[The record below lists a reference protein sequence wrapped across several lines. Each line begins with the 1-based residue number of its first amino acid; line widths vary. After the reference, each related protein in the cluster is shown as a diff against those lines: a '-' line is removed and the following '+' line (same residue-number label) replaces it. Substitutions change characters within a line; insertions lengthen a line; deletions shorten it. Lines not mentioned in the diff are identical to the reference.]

1 MFIKLKTNRWLAIHE
16 QSLILFPFYVRFF
29 LKVFLYY
36 FNSIYY
42 LPCINRYI
50 NTLYVTEM
58 CIHIPFYL
66 YSTRG
71 VCLRWFIQ
79 KKKKRIKIG
88 QFYSYKT
95 CLWLFWF
102 ELIFCINFL
111 YSICHKYLFYIFG
124 KVIWWLVSDYGYDGF
139 RNLCRFKLQLRYG
152 WGIWS
157 YYI

>member
-50 NTLYVTEM
+50 NTYIMVYKML
-58 CIHIPFYL
+58 
-66 YSTRG
+66 
-71 VCLRWFIQ
+71 IQ
-79 KKKKRIKIG
+79 KRIKIG

-111 YSICHKYLFYIFG
+111 FRICHKYLFYLLKWFDDSSAIMVKTVF
-124 KVIWWLVSDYGYDGF
+124 VICVFSRCNWGNILFVRRIYMCDHKNDTPSFINWYGF
-139 RNLCRFKLQLRYG
+139 
-152 WGIWS
+152 
-157 YYI
+157 

>member
-1 MFIKLKTNRWLAIHE
+1 MFIKLKTSNRWLAIHE

-50 NTLYVTEM
+50 NTYIMVYKML
-58 CIHIPFYL
+58 
-66 YSTRG
+66 
-71 VCLRWFIQ
+71 IQ
-79 KKKKRIKIG
+79 KRIKIG

-111 YSICHKYLFYIFG
+111 FSICHKYLFYLVKWFDDSSAIMVTMVF
-124 KVIWWLVSDYGYDGF
+124 VICVFSRCIWDRFCLYDIQCYELLF
-139 RNLCRFKLQLRYG
+139 LEWFLDEV
-152 WGIWS
+152 
-157 YYI
+157 

>member
-1 MFIKLKTNRWLAIHE
+1 MTFLADISPSNKTIFSFLFIHFTRSCNNTFAYTATKVRSLQNHIFYMFIKLKTNRCLAIHE

-50 NTLYVTEM
+50 NTYRMVYKML
-58 CIHIPFYL
+58 
-66 YSTRG
+66 
-71 VCLRWFIQ
+71 IQ
-79 KKKKRIKIG
+79 KRIKIG

-111 YSICHKYLFYIFG
+111 FSICHKYLFYFG
-124 KVIWWLVSDYGYDGF
+124 KVIWWLVSDYG
-139 RNLCRFKLQLRYG
+139 
-152 WGIWS
+152 
-157 YYI
+157 